1 MSAVDLDPSDEE
13 NNFSK
18 AQNAN
23 SFFMFYR
30 FRYESEFYPT
40 LSRVPLHVRMKLDL
54 TGIKISLRDWL
65 SFSFEERTALC
76 HLPVEANEE
85 QQVFVNYLDF
95 LSRKYR
101 AAPVTMTEAMRKAL
115 WDDPNEISEPVAEKS
130 RERGRSVTSQEWTR
144 WKSHQRYAL
153 YKTAVSK
160 SDPEQFF
167 AVLAE
172 IREKDS

>member
-1 MSAVDLDPSDEE
+1 
-13 NNFSK
+13 
-18 AQNAN
+18 
-23 SFFMFYR
+23 MFYR

-54 TGIKISLRDWL
+54 TGVKISLSDWL
-65 SFSFEERTALC
+65 SFSFEERTVLC
-76 HLPVEANEE
+76 HLPVETDEE
-85 QQVFVNYLDF
+85 QQAFVNYLDF

-101 AAPVTMTEAMRKAL
+101 AAPVTITEAMSKAA
-115 WDDPNEISEPVAEKS
+115 WDDPNQISQPVAEKS
-130 RERGRSVTSQEWTR
+130 RQKGLAVTSKEWAR

-160 SDPEQFF
+160 NDPTQFF

-172 IREKDS
+172 IRENEA

>member
-1 MSAVDLDPSDEE
+1 
-13 NNFSK
+13 
-18 AQNAN
+18 
-23 SFFMFYR
+23 MFYR

-54 TGIKISLRDWL
+54 TGVKISLSDWL
-65 SFSFEERTALC
+65 SFSFEERTVLC
-76 HLPVEANEE
+76 HLPAKVKEE
-85 QQVFVNYLDF
+85 QQAFVNYLHF

-101 AAPVTMTEAMRKAL
+101 GAPAAMTQAMSTSL
-115 WDDPNEISEPVAEKS
+115 WDDPNQISVPVVEKS
-130 RERGRSVTSQEWTR
+130 RERGQSVTSEEWAR

-153 YKTAVSK
+153 YKTALSK

-172 IREKDS
+172 IRENEG

>member
-1 MSAVDLDPSDEE
+1 
-13 NNFSK
+13 
-18 AQNAN
+18 
-23 SFFMFYR
+23 MFYR

-54 TGIKISLRDWL
+54 TGVKISLGDWL
-65 SFSFEERTALC
+65 SFSFEERTVLC
-76 HLPVEANEE
+76 HLPVQAKEE
-85 QQVFVNYLDF
+85 QQAFVNYLHF
-95 LSRKYR
+95 LSQKHRGAP
-101 AAPVTMTEAMRKAL
+101 AAMTQAMSISL
-115 WDDPNEISEPVAEKS
+115 WDNPNQVAEPVAQRS
-130 RERGRSVTSQEWTR
+130 GERGQSVTSEEWKR

-172 IREKDS
+172 IRENEG

>member
-1 MSAVDLDPSDEE
+1 MRKITFHKVKTQTL
-13 NNFSK
+13 FS
-18 AQNAN
+18 
-23 SFFMFYR
+23 MFHR

-54 TGIKISLRDWL
+54 IGVKISLSDWL

-76 HLPVEANEE
+76 HLPVDINDEKQA
-85 QQVFVNYLDF
+85 FASYLDF

-101 AAPVTMTEAMRKAL
+101 GAPAAMTQALSSSL
-115 WDDPNEISEPVAEKS
+115 WDDPNRIPHSVAQKIVEK
-130 RERGRSVTSQEWTR
+130 GQSVTGQEWAR

-153 YKTAVSK
+153 YKTAISK

-172 IREKDS
+172 LRDEQS